1 MLESILIPLDGSS
14 LAECVLPHAVALA
27 DAYGSQVVL
36 LRIMEQNQSAAS
48 TQTVDPLTWQLN
60 KTEADLYLDSVRSRL
75 HEAGVKA
82 QTELQEGHAADNIVA
97 SAQSHAADLIIMSSH
112 ARSGL
117 TGWGISS
124 IVQKVVLSAPTSLM
138 IVRARQ
144 SVGALAEQR
153 YKHIFVPLDGSVRA
167 ECVLPLAIQ
176 LARAHQSQLH
186 LAHVVGRPELARRT
200 PATQEDLDL
209 VNRLVDRN
217 REEAARYLEQL
228 LSHLPAEGLDVQ
240 THLVASQNVPATLH
254 ELVEREHIDL
264 VVLSAHGYSGEAR
277 WPYGSVV
284 SNLIFYGTPPLL
296 ILQDLP
302 VEKVE
307 QTQSEVRVREQP
319 GH

>member
-1 MLESILIPLDGSS
+1 MLESILVPLDGSS
-14 LAECVLPHAVALA
+14 LAECVLPHVVALA
-27 DAYGSQVVL
+27 DAFGSQVVL
-36 LRIMEQNQSAAS
+36 LRVLDQHQSAES
-48 TQTVDPLTWQLN
+48 IHTVDPLAWQLS
-60 KTEADLYLDSVRSRL
+60 KTEADLYLDSVRMRL
-75 HEAGVKA
+75 QEAGLQA
-82 QTELQEGHAADNIVA
+82 QTELLEGPAAENIVS
-97 SAQSHAADLIIMSSH
+97 SAQNHNADLIIMSSH

-144 SVGALAEQR
+144 AVGLLAEQR
-153 YKHIFVPLDGSVRA
+153 YKRLFVPLDGSLRA

-176 LARAHQSQLH
+176 LVRAHQSQLV

-217 REEAARYLEQL
+217 QEEGARYLEQL
-228 LSHLPAEGLDVQ
+228 LSRLPVEGLDVQ
-240 THLVASQNVPATLH
+240 THLLVNQNVAVTLH
-254 ELVEREHIDL
+254 DLIEREQIDL
-264 VVLSAHGYSGEAR
+264 VIVSAHGYSGEAR

-284 SNLIFYGTPPLL
+284 SNLIFYGTTPLL
-296 ILQDLP
+296 IMQDLP
-302 VEKVE
+302 VEKIA
-307 QTQSEVRVREQP
+307 QSQPEVRVRETP